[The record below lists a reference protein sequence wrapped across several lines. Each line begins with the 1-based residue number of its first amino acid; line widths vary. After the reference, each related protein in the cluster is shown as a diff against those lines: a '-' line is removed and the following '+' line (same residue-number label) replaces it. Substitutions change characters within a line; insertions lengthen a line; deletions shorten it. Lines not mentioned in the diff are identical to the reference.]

1 MMFSD
6 IKHHAESLWPHLLNM
21 SVRSTML
28 EKKLSSGFNEDN
40 AIKTAI
46 KPARSWAIFKP
57 GAVTF

>member
-1 MMFSD
+1 
-6 IKHHAESLWPHLLNM
+6 M

-46 KPARSWAIFKP
+46 KPARSWVIFKP